1 MYDIKCISIKNNI
14 KYFVFFFIS
23 LKLNPESGEIV
34 IKSDRPVFD
43 REQISK
49 HFLTI
54 EARDDLGLGNRNTV
68 QLIINVE
75 DVNDNSPRFLS
86 YKYETRLKENHLIF
100 ESPVIV
106 EARDLDLN
114 GM

>member
-1 MYDIKCISIKNNI
+1 M
-14 KYFVFFFIS
+14 
-23 LKLNPESGEIV
+23 
-34 IKSDRPVFD
+34 FD

-54 EARDDLGLGNRNTV
+54 EARDDLGSGNRNTV
-68 QLIINVE
+68 QLIVNVE
-75 DVNDNSPRFLS
+75 DINDNSPRFLS
-86 YKYETRLKENHLIF
+86 NKYETRLKENHLIF

-114 GM
+114 GTFMEQK